1 MGSFLSSPVTDK
13 SITLVHR
20 AARAH
25 VVGEMQG
32 YRTSMEDAYC
42 DIEAALQID
51 QIRVPITF
59 YAVFDGHGGGA
70 TSRFLAERFAHVLLA
85 CFQAKIDTLDQNSR
99 DCLKD
104 PANSDTIQLLDY
116 NLILRDAFQILDV
129 QFYQRPNNNSGSTA
143 VASII
148 FKDLIITANVGDS
161 RSILSRG
168 GVAKHC
174 SFDHKP
180 KNIGELMRIHNN
192 GGFVVNNRVNGI
204 LALSRA
210 FGDFSFKMHATN
222 MNNMKTPPENYQVTV
237 TPDVIIHQFIPDSD
251 EFLVLACDGIWDC
264 INPKE
269 LVSSIR
275 HLISLGKNLDEIVEI
290 ILDQCIGM
298 ADTTT
303 GIGFDNMT
311 IIIVALFPEQQQH
324 QSLAPPIPINL
335 PSYSVPS
342 SQESSAFSL
351 PERSTTGST
360 FKSNYTENDD
370 GLHNWLSS
378 LKNKVLDEKF
388 GMSGH

>member
-20 AARAH
+20 SGRAH

-42 DIEAALQID
+42 DVESALAVGPHRIPLT
-51 QIRVPITF
+51 V
-59 YAVFDGHGGGA
+59 YAVFDGHGGA
-70 TSRFLAERFAHVLLA
+70 SCSHFLAERFAHTVVGMLQTRVDA
-85 CFQAKIDTLDQNSR
+85 VSDKAKDMLNDPHNSE
-99 DCLKD
+99 
-104 PANSDTIQLLDY
+104 TGTLLDW
-116 NLILRDAFQILDV
+116 NGAIRDAYQALDA

-143 VASII
+143 VASIL

-161 RSILSRG
+161 RCILSRG
-168 GVAKHC
+168 GNPKHC

-180 KNIGELMRIHNN
+180 RNIGELMRIHNN

-210 FGDFSFKMHATN
+210 FGDFGFKMHAGN
-222 MNNMKTPPENYQVTV
+222 INNRLLAPENYQVTV
-237 TPDVIIHQFIPDSD
+237 CPDVIVQRFDPPND

-264 INPKE
+264 LSPKE
-269 LVSSIR
+269 IVSSIR
-275 HLISLGKNLDEIVEI
+275 HLISLGRNLEEIVEI
-290 ILDQCIGM
+290 LLDQCIGM

-311 IIIVALFPEQQQH
+311 LIIVALYPDQI
-324 QSLAPPIPINL
+324 SPPLQATP
-335 PSYSVPS
+335 PPTYAS
-342 SQESSAFSL
+342 SQASSALSL
-351 PERSTTGST
+351 PDRTTTGST
-360 FKSNYTENDD
+360 LRSNYTENDD
-370 GLHNWLSS
+370 PLNNWLAA

-388 GMSGH
+388 GTAGH